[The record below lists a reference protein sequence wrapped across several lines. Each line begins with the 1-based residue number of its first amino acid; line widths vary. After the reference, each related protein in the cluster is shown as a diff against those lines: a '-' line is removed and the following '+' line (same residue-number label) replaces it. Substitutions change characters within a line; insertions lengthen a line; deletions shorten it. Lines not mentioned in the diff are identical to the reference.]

1 MIQYP
6 STLSYK
12 DDYCCKNPQDFNFPT
27 GFPAPFD
34 IHIIKLFPFEA
45 YGVIILADFSLLQ
58 LFISLTLSEPHLSIT
73 LHVIRKV
80 LHHLFHLGKILHLLQ
95 DVHSFLCNQITTC
108 SNCAV
113 RCLRVSQQI
122 TIMDIEKCIKWH
134 VLG

>member
-12 DDYCCKNPQDFNFPT
+12 DDYCCENPQDFNFPT

-95 DVHSFLCNQITTC
+95 DVHSFLLQ
-108 SNCAV
+108 SNHNVFELCCQVFECEPANNHHGCREV
-113 RCLRVSQQI
+113 Y
-122 TIMDIEKCIKWH
+122 
-134 VLG
+134 